1 LKKADEQMTQ
11 ENTVQKN
18 SNMKVIA
25 LAVICVILA
34 ASLVGVIAVYV
45 PNNSQALLTE
55 RENTIASLQTQ
66 INALEYQLSNIN
78 TTTYVTQIA
87 YLNSQLSDL
96 NYTLTSVYSDYVS
109 LQKIV
114 QLATSEVWYDNSFS
128 QDGNATTTLG
138 SAQVDYAGYLVVQA
152 TASANST
159 YAEVLYT
166 FAGINLNFNQTVG
179 TTGTALFPLLPGI
192 VEVRMGNINQ
202 SSVNNVTAKITHY
215 Y

>member
-179 TTGTALFPLLPGI
+179 TTGTSLFPLLPGI

>member
-152 TASANST
+152 TDSANST